1 MRGAADDHDAD
12 TSTHARPHS
21 VSQYMIQ
28 ILGSG
33 TSGVADDVRKRS
45 NAEPRPSTDF
55 SAFHA
60 LLLGRVRKLVDIK
73 ALFERRASRIESA
86 MTDSVS
92 NLKRQQESRFK
103 QIDRLEGQLKGAQ
116 DKQSAWRSRLVTK
129 QRYVGSRRGDGG
141 EAKLTY
147 ALFVHRSELD
157 ATKNTV
163 SELQSQISSLK
174 TRSSLSTSSENTKL
188 TTLNSRAQNAEKR
201 LSQAQQIASTAED
214 RLAEAKAKYAA
225 GETKWLARIK
235 ELEARCRAAEEK
247 VKRERQ
253 GAKERVAEQQEQ
265 RRKLEKDVE
274 DAKRRLRTVDQLR
287 EGLEG
292 VE

>member
-1 MRGAADDHDAD
+1 
-12 TSTHARPHS
+12 
-21 VSQYMIQ
+21 MIQ

-129 QRYVGSRRGDGG
+129 QRCV
-141 EAKLTY
+141 
-147 ALFVHRSELD
+147 
-157 ATKNTV
+157 
-163 SELQSQISSLK
+163 
-174 TRSSLSTSSENTKL
+174 
-188 TTLNSRAQNAEKR
+188 
-201 LSQAQQIASTAED
+201 
-214 RLAEAKAKYAA
+214 
-225 GETKWLARIK
+225 RI
-235 ELEARCRAAEEK
+235 EAR
-247 VKRERQ
+247 
-253 GAKERVAEQQEQ
+253 
-265 RRKLEKDVE
+265 
-274 DAKRRLRTVDQLR
+274 
-287 EGLEG
+287 
-292 VE
+292 